1 MVELNPQEFLERL
14 GAIERSMERSA
25 NMMTHQVNVLDR
37 TAESLQLVI
46 PSHYELERAQRD
58 YVGLVTRYAN
68 DLKKISEAYADE
80 VRAFSRSL
88 EATSERYANEM
99 RSWSIE
105 TGREESHRFVWA
117 QIIAAAAVVV
127 SIIALIVTLIR
138 K

>member
-1 MVELNPQEFLERL
+1 MVELNPQEFLVRL
-14 GAIERSMERSA
+14 EAIERSMERSA
-25 NMMTHQVNVLDR
+25 NIMARHVNTLDR
-37 TAESLQLVI
+37 TAESLSLIVPSNHQLE
-46 PSHYELERAQRD
+46 YNQGKYRELI
-58 YVGLVTRYAN
+58 TRYAD

-88 EATSERYANEM
+88 EATSDRYANEM

-127 SIIALIVTLIR
+127 SVIALVITLIR